1 MPKERM
7 FTRIVA
13 LLALAAGLATI
24 STASAEELVDTGLDF
39 NVGPAAAVDDAPN
52 SQDNDADPVTPL
64 IPLGVFAGG
73 LVLLIGRARRESADE
88 EVSTGDS
95 GPADSSGSAGEEI
108 S

>member
-1 MPKERM
+1 VTLPLLLLGRWRRQVAMPKERM

-52 SQDNDADPVTPL
+52 SQDNVLTP
-64 IPLGVFAGG
+64 
-73 LVLLIGRARRESADE
+73 
-88 EVSTGDS
+88 
-95 GPADSSGSAGEEI
+95 
-108 S
+108 